1 MFSTSVEDYIKHIY
15 ELQSEGSKVNT
26 SSLALKLN
34 VSPASV
40 SEMISKLTKPGWIE
54 NTPYRGFS
62 LTDNGEK
69 IAVNLIR
76 KHRLIEVFLHQHL
89 GYSWDEVHVEA
100 EKFEHVC
107 TDKFINKLDEYL
119 GYPKSD
125 PHGDPIPDINGN
137 IADKKNLMLCDSEPR
152 RYYIVRKVN
161 DTSDEVLRY
170 ISGIGIKL
178 NTEVFLSEKITF
190 DESILITINGVKHLL
205 SKRIAENI
213 FVEEKII
220 R

>member
-62 LTDNGEK
+62 LTNKGEK

-76 KHRLIEVFLHQHL
+76 KHRLIEVFLNQHL
-89 GYSWDEVHVEA
+89 GYNWDEVHVEA

-119 GYPKSD
+119 GYPKFD
-125 PHGDPIPDINGN
+125 PHGDPIPDMNGN
-137 IADKKNLMLCDSEPR
+137 ISDKTNLMLCSAEPE
-152 RYYIVRKVN
+152 RYYVVRKVN

-170 ISGIGIKL
+170 ISAIGIKL
-178 NTEVFLSEKITF
+178 DTEIFILEKIAF
-190 DESILITINGVKHLL
+190 DESVLITIDGVNHLL
-205 SKRIAENI
+205 SKKIAENI

>member
-62 LTDNGEK
+62 LTNKGEK

-107 TDKFINKLDEYL
+107 TDKFINKLDEFL
-119 GYPKSD
+119 GYPKFD

-137 IADKKNLMLCDSEPR
+137 VSDKKNLMLCNAEADK
-152 RYYIVRKVN
+152 YYVVHKVN

-170 ISGIGIKL
+170 ISAIGIKL
-178 NTEVFLSEKITF
+178 NTEIFLTEKIAF
-190 DESILITINGVKHLL
+190 DESVLITINRVNHLL
-205 SKRIAENI
+205 SKKIAENI
-213 FVEEKII
+213 FVEEQIK
-220 R
+220 

>member
-62 LTDNGEK
+62 LTDKGEK

-107 TDKFINKLDEYL
+107 SDKFINKLDEYL
-119 GYPKSD
+119 GYPKFD

-137 IADKKNLMLCDSEPR
+137 ISGKKNLMLCNSEPE

-170 ISGIGIKL
+170 ISAIGIKL
-178 NTEVFLSEKITF
+178 DTEIFNREKIAF
-190 DESILITINGVKHLL
+190 DESILITINGVNHLL
-205 SKRIAENI
+205 SKKIAENI
-213 FVEEKII
+213 FVEAV
-220 R
+220 

>member
-62 LTDNGEK
+62 LTDKGEK

>member
-62 LTDNGEK
+62 LTDKGEK

-119 GYPKSD
+119 GYPKFD

-137 IADKKNLMLCDSEPR
+137 ISDKKNMMLCDAEPKR
-152 RYYIVRKVN
+152 SYTVRKVN

-178 NTEVFLSEKITF
+178 NTEIFLSEKISF
-190 DESILITINGVKHLL
+190 DESVLITINGVNHLL
-205 SKRIAENI
+205 SKKIAENI
-213 FVEEKII
+213 FVGELVK
-220 R
+220 

>member
-34 VSPASV
+34 VSPSSV
-40 SEMISKLTKPGWIE
+40 SEMISKLTKPGWIK

-62 LTDNGEK
+62 LTDKGEK

-76 KHRLIEVFLHQHL
+76 KHRLIEVFLHLHL
-89 GYSWDEVHVEA
+89 GYSWDEVHSEA

-107 TDKFINKLDEYL
+107 SDKFINKLDEYL
-119 GYPKSD
+119 GYPKFD

-137 IADKKNLMLCDSEPR
+137 ISDKKNLMLCNTEPGR
-152 RYYIVRKVN
+152 HYVVHKVN

-170 ISGIGIKL
+170 ISAIGIKL
-178 NTEVFLSEKITF
+178 NTEIFLSEKISF
-190 DESILITINGVKHLL
+190 DESVLITINSVNYLL

-213 FVEEKII
+213 FVEEQIK
-220 R
+220 

>member
-190 DESILITINGVKHLL
+190 DESILIAINGVKHLL